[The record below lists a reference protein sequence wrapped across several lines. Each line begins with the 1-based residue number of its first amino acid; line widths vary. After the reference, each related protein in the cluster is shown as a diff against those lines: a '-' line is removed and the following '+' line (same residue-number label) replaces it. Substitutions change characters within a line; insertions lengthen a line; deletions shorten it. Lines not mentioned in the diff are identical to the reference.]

1 MPTDADAPDIVWG
14 IKDHDPTIAT
24 LPEHKLLRRRLSLKD
39 MSEAVFTE
47 VEKHPILSEYGAR
60 KEPAPVSATGSVINH
75 PLPSRGRSPVV
86 QRSP

>member
-47 VEKHPILSEYGAR
+47 VEKHYFKLRIPWN
-60 KEPAPVSATGSVINH
+60 GSTW
-75 PLPSRGRSPVV
+75 SPW
-86 QRSP
+86 